1 MLPLSQ
7 KDVCDK
13 RINFV
18 DIRNRFCTNKLNVI
32 TGLPHILKNHDLNK
46 HVHVSTLP

>member
-18 DIRNRFCTNKLNVI
+18 YIRKRFCTIKLNVI

-46 HVHVSTLP
+46 HVHVSKLP